1 MPMEKREKSMSNE
14 TNMTIV
20 GYLTSDPELKNTSS
34 GLAVVN
40 ITIASTPSKFDKTT
54 SQWVDG
60 QTLFMRATGWRTMA
74 EQIVA
79 SMKKGDKVIALG
91 RLVAESYKDK
101 DGNERTA
108 TRLDLESVGIDLSRP
123 PKTTYSEV
131 SRSESVYEFADKVEE
146 DSPF

>member
-1 MPMEKREKSMSNE
+1 MSNE

-60 QTLFMRATGWRTMA
+60 QTLFMRATAWRTMA
-74 EQIVA
+74 EQIAA

-101 DGNERTA
+101 DGNDRTS
-108 TRLDLESVGIDLSRP
+108 TRLDLESVGIDLSRV
-123 PKTTYSEV
+123 PKTTYSDV
-131 SRSESVYEFADKVEE
+131 TRSESVYEFVDKADE

>member
-1 MPMEKREKSMSNE
+1 MEKREKSMSNE

-60 QTLFMRATGWRTMA
+60 QTLFMRATAWRTMA
-74 EQIVA
+74 EQIAA

-101 DGNERTA
+101 DGNDRTS
-108 TRLDLESVGIDLSRP
+108 TRLDLESVGIDLSRA
-123 PKTTYSEV
+123 PKTTYSDV
-131 SRSESVYEFADKVEE
+131 TRSESVYEFVDKADE

>member
-1 MPMEKREKSMSNE
+1 MSNE

>member
-1 MPMEKREKSMSNE
+1 MSNE
-14 TNMTIV
+14 TNMTVV
-20 GYLTSDPELKNTSS
+20 GYLTADPELKNTSN

-60 QTLFMRATGWRTMA
+60 QTLFMRATAWRTMA
-74 EQIVA
+74 EQIAA
-79 SMKKGDKVIALG
+79 SMKKGEKVIALG

-101 DGNERTA
+101 DGNDRTA
-108 TRLDLESVGIDLSRP
+108 TRLDLDSIGIDLSRV
-123 PKTTYSEV
+123 PKTSYSDV
-131 SRSESVYEFADKVEE
+131 AKSEGVYEFANKVDE

>member
-1 MPMEKREKSMSNE
+1 MEKREKSMSNE

-60 QTLFMRATGWRTMA
+60 QTLFMRATAWRTMA
-74 EQIVA
+74 EQIAA

-101 DGNERTA
+101 DGNDRTS
-108 TRLDLESVGIDLSRP
+108 TRLDLESVGIDLSRV
-123 PKTTYSEV
+123 PKTTYSDV
-131 SRSESVYEFADKVEE
+131 TRSESVYEFVDKADE

>member
-1 MPMEKREKSMSNE
+1 MEKREKSMSNE

-40 ITIASTPSKFDKTT
+40 ITIANTPRKFDKTT

-60 QTLFMRATGWRTMA
+60 QTLFMRATAWRTMA
-74 EQIVA
+74 EQIAA

-123 PKTTYSEV
+123 PKTIYSDV
-131 SRSESVYEFADKVEE
+131 ARSESVYEFADKVEE

>member
-1 MPMEKREKSMSNE
+1 MSNE

-60 QTLFMRATGWRTMA
+60 QTLFMRATAWRTMA
-74 EQIVA
+74 EQIAA

-123 PKTTYSEV
+123 PKTTYSDV

>member
-1 MPMEKREKSMSNE
+1 MSNE
-14 TNMTIV
+14 TNMTVV
-20 GYLTSDPELKNTSS
+20 GYLTADPELKNTSS

-60 QTLFMRATGWRTMA
+60 QTLFMRATAWRTMA
-74 EQIVA
+74 EQIAA

-101 DGNERTA
+101 DGNDRTA
-108 TRLDLESVGIDLSRP
+108 TRLDLDSVGIDLSRV
-123 PKTTYSEV
+123 PKTSYSDV
-131 SRSESVYEFADKVEE
+131 AKSEGVYEFANKVDE